1 MEKNNINRE
10 IYKKAEKIIISG
22 YKEKISQDEIKASL
36 VSLGI
41 PFSSINPLYR
51 CIVYDRRLVK
61 NPVEITEEVCTEL
74 DTVELD
80 FAETF
85 ETLQRLAEEISEKV
99 GGASVVKVLR
109 SIRSVFEEKGKS
121 FPRKTSVVRGRIGNI
136 GQTIIN
142 NFHENSEVTEKEL
155 LIELEKV
162 TKNARKYLKAN
173 YKMLYALANNMSVKE
188 VLYEFSKKGVL

>member
-1 MEKNNINRE
+1 
-10 IYKKAEKIIISG
+10 
-22 YKEKISQDEIKASL
+22 
-36 VSLGI
+36 
-41 PFSSINPLYR
+41 
-51 CIVYDRRLVK
+51 VYDKGLVK
-61 NPVEITEEVCTEL
+61 NPTEITEEICKEL
-74 DTVELD
+74 DKIEFD

-85 ETLQRLAEEISEKV
+85 ETLQRLAEEIAEKV
-99 GGASVVKVLR
+99 EGASIAKVLR
-109 SIRSVFEEKGKS
+109 SIRSIFEENGKS

-142 NFHENSEVTEKEL
+142 NFHENPEVTEKEL

-173 YKMLYALANNMSVKE
+173 YKMLYALANSMSVKE